1 MKKVVNGTSH
11 LEIGHYVH
19 PSNNLLSGVEKKK
32 GFDFKNMLNQYYV
45 H

>member
-32 GFDFKNMLNQYYV
+32 KALTLKTC
-45 H
+45 